1 MAGAKEGGKN
11 AGIWGPEPGMLEPEV
26 RAGGAIGAGKDLAC
40 GGFGERREVLGV

>member
-1 MAGAKEGGKN
+1 MQVSGVLSR
-11 AGIWGPEPGMLEPEV
+11 GMLEPEV